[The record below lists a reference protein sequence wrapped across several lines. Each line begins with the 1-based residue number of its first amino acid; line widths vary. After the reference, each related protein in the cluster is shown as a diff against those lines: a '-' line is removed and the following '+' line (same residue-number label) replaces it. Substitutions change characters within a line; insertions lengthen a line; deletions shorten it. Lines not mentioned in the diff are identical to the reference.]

1 MKRHLIS
8 ILLVVSMLASGML
21 VGCGTDTTTDTTK
34 EKEVIEMT
42 FEYLV
47 AKSEAS
53 RGPVSSPQLSIEWAF
68 QSALHE
74 AFRQT
79 IGESKL
85 SGKRVEMDFVGVL
98 GSTEVP
104 IEALEKLARHSGD
117 GLWAVSIGDW
127 EWQFNE
133 RTGEVTA
140 QNEEAAKFLE
150 EEIPTKTYHNTRY
163 GYYIDYPPSW
173 VVDESE
179 SDVMISLVSGEA
191 LTACIFIAMIDEAE
205 LGVYGDMGEYM
216 KAKLGAHKE
225 NWHQFDIV
233 ETSVETTGIPAMKI
247 DYTCTLEQ
255 GQDKAEGRAYFLEY
269 DGVGYEIDSIATQ
282 FVDSPYLEPGDC
294 LLSDPYKTFRFQP

>member
-1 MKRHLIS
+1 MKRCLIPILIIS
-8 ILLVVSMLASGML
+8 ILASGML
-21 VGCGTDTTTDTTK
+21 VGCGTGTPK
-34 EKEVIEMT
+34 EKEVVEMT
-42 FEYLV
+42 YEYLL
-47 AKSEAS
+47 AKAEAS
-53 RGPVSSPQLSIEWAF
+53 RGPGFSMAWAF

-74 AFRQT
+74 AYRET
-79 IGESKL
+79 LGESNRL
-85 SGKRVEMDFVGVL
+85 SGKWVEMDFLRINETWLKLDTPPMKLPV
-98 GSTEVP
+98 
-104 IEALEKLARHSGD
+104 EALEKLARYSGD
-117 GLWAVSIGDW
+117 GLWVVSIGDW
-127 EWQFNE
+127 EWQFDE

-179 SDVMISLVSGEA
+179 SDVMIFLVSGEA

-205 LGVYGDMGEYM
+205 LGVYDDMGEYM

-233 ETSVETTGIPAMKI
+233 AESVETTGIPAMKI
-247 DYTCTLEQ
+247 DYTFTLEQ

>member
-150 EEIPTKTYHNTRY
+150 EEIPTKTYHNSTY
-163 GYYIDYPPSW
+163 GYYIDYPSSW

-179 SDVMISLVSGEA
+179 SDVLIFLGSPEA
-191 LTACIFIAMIDEAE
+191 ITVCIYIRVIDERE
-205 LGVYGDMGEYM
+205 LAVYGDMGEYM
-216 KAKLGAHKE
+216 EVQLSARKK
-225 NWHQFDIV
+225 NYYQFDIV

-247 DYTCTLEQ
+247 DYTFTLEE
-255 GQDKAEGRAYFLEY
+255 GQNKGEARAYFLEY
-269 DGVGYEIDSIATQ
+269 DGVGYEIDSIAAE
-282 FVDSPYLEPGDC
+282 FSDSPYLEPGAC
-294 LLSDPYKTFRFQP
+294 LLSDPYKTFRFQL